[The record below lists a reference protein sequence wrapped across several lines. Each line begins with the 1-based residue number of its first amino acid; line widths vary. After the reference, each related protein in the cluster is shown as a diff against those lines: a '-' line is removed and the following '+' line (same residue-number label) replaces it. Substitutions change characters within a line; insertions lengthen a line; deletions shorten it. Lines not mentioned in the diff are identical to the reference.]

1 MRLPKISK
9 VTQGMDF
16 EASITTSKRMT
27 LYHRTSRERAKQ
39 IMKDGF
45 NEGVGHYLTDELHEG
60 VWLSDR
66 PLDSNE
72 GADGDTL
79 LVIDVEIADAELS
92 DFEWV
97 EEVRRI
103 ANGLFRL
110 KLSTH
115 ESVH

>member
-1 MRLPKISK
+1 
-9 VTQGMDF
+9 
-16 EASITTSKRMT
+16 
-27 LYHRTSRERAKQ
+27 
-39 IMKDGF
+39 MKDGF

-97 EEVRRI
+97 EEGKRYREWLIPAEIINPRNRSFRI
-103 ANGLFRL
+103 
-110 KLSTH
+110 SD
-115 ESVH
+115 E